1 MSCGANQRP
10 CGLDERKG
18 DHSQAGRRRALIQGK
33 GSTSGRRKRGTRS
46 DHLFTK
52 AYITGEALAA
62 NRNLIGKD
70 TLILTLQNGAG
81 HEDILREFTDGAHI
95 LIGTTTQGSY
105 RENIQT
111 IVNSGLGD
119 TVIGRIT
126 KGDEDPDSCKKV
138 QEIAELFEKAGFPC
152 KVSDNIR
159 FTVWNKLMI
168 NASSSLLSGVL
179 GKPQGFVAEN
189 AHAWEICCDLIR
201 EICKAAEGEG
211 CHFDYEEQRE
221 RLRKHLEAAPGGYTS
236 IYSDLQN
243 KRKTEADYISGAVV
257 RAARKQG
264 WRAHTHEII
273 LNLVHAMEA

>member
-1 MSCGANQRP
+1 M
-10 CGLDERKG
+10 
-18 DHSQAGRRRALIQGK
+18 
-33 GSTSGRRKRGTRS
+33 
-46 DHLFTK
+46 
-52 AYITGEALAA
+52 
-62 NRNLIGKD
+62 
-70 TLILTLQNGAG
+70 
-81 HEDILREFTDGAHI
+81 
-95 LIGTTTQGSY
+95 
-105 RENIQT
+105 
-111 IVNSGLGD
+111 
-119 TVIGRIT
+119 IGRIT
-126 KGDEDPDSCKKV
+126 KGDEAPDSCKKV

-236 IYSDLQN
+236 IYSDLLN